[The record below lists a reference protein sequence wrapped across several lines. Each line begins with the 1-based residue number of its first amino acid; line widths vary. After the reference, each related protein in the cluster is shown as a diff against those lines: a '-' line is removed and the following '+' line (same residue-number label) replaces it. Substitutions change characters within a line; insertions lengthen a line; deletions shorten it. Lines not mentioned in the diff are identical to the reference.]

1 MTIQCLEMNAK
12 DARKIGSRADAPA
25 ETRTDTVRV
34 LIVDDHLLV
43 RIGLRTVISDDPRL
57 SVCGEAA
64 NVAKAVEAY
73 RVQKPDVVLM
83 DLRLPDGSGVDA
95 TAAIRAEFPEARVI
109 VVSSFAPDEEI
120 HAAVQAGARAYVM
133 KTIEANDLRAVIYA
147 VMRGERHIPAEVAGR
162 LATRNPQSDL
172 TERERAVL
180 QLVVRGKRN
189 REIAETL
196 DIAEGTVKGH
206 VQTILLKLGVTDR
219 TEAATVAIERGIVHL
234 R

>member
-1 MTIQCLEMNAK
+1 MTIQCVELN
-12 DARKIGSRADAPA
+12 RKAVHNPPSRGEVSAHGL
-25 ETRTDTVRV
+25 RV

-43 RIGLRTVISDDPRL
+43 RIGLKAVISDDPRL
-57 SVCGEAA
+57 TVCGEAGS
-64 NVAKAVEAY
+64 VAKAVEMY
-73 RVQKPDVVLM
+73 RAHRPDVVLM

-109 VVSSFAPDEEI
+109 VISSFAPDEEI

-133 KTIEANDLRAVIYA
+133 KTIEGNDLRAVIYA
-147 VMRGERHIPAEVAGR
+147 VMRGERHIPAEVASR

-189 REIAETL
+189 REIADALE
-196 DIAEGTVKGH
+196 IAEGTVKGH
-206 VQTILLKLGVTDR
+206 MQTILLKLGVTDR